1 MCSLHD
7 TTILSVACH
16 AADDTVAVA
25 AVAAAPGHRHTRWK
39 ALLID
44 QSRKVID
51 FPFFDFAVTE
61 NGGVQEGAAK
71 ENGCNE
77 TYLLVVATLFGDY
90 LHHVVCVCVS
100 SQHRSS
106 DVAVTF

>member
-7 TTILSVACH
+7 TTISSVACH
-16 AADDTVAVA
+16 ATDDTVAVV
-25 AVAAAPGHRHTRWK
+25 AVTAAPGHRHTRWK

-61 NGGVQEGAAK
+61 NRGVQEGAAAVQGTDVMK
-71 ENGCNE
+71 HI
-77 TYLLVVATLFGDY
+77 YLLLPLCPATTY
-90 LHHVVCVCVS
+90 IM
-100 SQHRSS
+100 
-106 DVAVTF
+106 